1 MLVIAT
7 TEPDFYSEK
16 KFNAWLEMADSI
28 GNVSV
33 LVKEKD
39 TSYYKNAID
48 SIFPEGH
55 LYNIIKD
62 KKEGKFNLVQI
73 VDNYP
78 LSQKKIDSISKVI
91 SNLSFYEDIV

>member
-1 MLVIAT
+1 MQYQINKLLPDNDSTFIAYKNFKSNFGQDGLMLVIAT

-48 SIFPEGH
+48 SIFS
-55 LYNIIKD
+55 KD
-62 KKEGKFNLVQI
+62 ITILLKTRRKVNLI
-73 VDNYP
+73 
-78 LSQKKIDSISKVI
+78 
-91 SNLSFYEDIV
+91 